1 VQSSTASTE
10 ASSLC
15 RTEQDRHYL
24 RWAIGDGVYNGKRLH
39 SAPGYRSPVK
49 FEQEHA
55 RQAIKSAA

>member
-1 VQSSTASTE
+1 VQSNTASTE
-10 ASSLC
+10 ALSLC

-24 RWAIGDGVYNGKRLH
+24 RWAIGEWVYNGQRLH

-55 RQAIKSAA
+55 RQTVKPAA